1 LSNDDDRRAIEQI
14 KLRAPIEDV
23 VRERVPDLKKSGML
37 WVACCPFHDEKTPS
51 FKVNPQRGT
60 WYCFGACSKGGDQFD
75 FVMGFDRVGFRDAL
89 EILAARTGVE
99 LPQRGQRDGA
109 DRDADKRLIQVMDR
123 TVDVYRKQL
132 AESEGRAAREY
143 LERRGLNAA
152 TCAAFGIGWAPA
164 GGRALCEGLARTL
177 GDGGLQLLEDAG
189 LARRSAD
196 GRPYDFFRGRLMIPI
211 RDIQGRC
218 IGFGGRLLAGPDDS
232 AAPQVA
238 AKQFKGP
245 KYVNTPET
253 RLFHKGRLIYALDQ
267 ALANV
272 RRSGHIVLVEGYT
285 DVMAAHQCGLGN
297 VVAVLGTSTTEEH
310 AGLLRRTGARRVSL
324 VFDGDEAG
332 RKAAL
337 KALNGLLPIGVEI
350 DVVRLPGNEDPCDLL
365 MREGAEPFQAQLEL
379 ARPWFD
385 FLLDGLKGLAG
396 VELSREVDIVL
407 ELLGRLSKPVHRDSL
422 LQTLADHLGMPA
434 STLRL
439 QREGLAGRPR
449 VRAAQPASDA
459 SPAGTPDVDGAV
471 SPASEPAEQAPVD
484 PQLRRAYGEI
494 LGAVLLDPS
503 LAPLARSVAPNCPA
517 LDLAEALRV
526 VLELYEDESL
536 DLAPKAF
543 LGTVLDHLAERPV
556 RAKIVPIVEHVARA
570 ESPKGLLEDQ
580 LAFLEARSLKAEKAL
595 LERSLLEREASL
607 SETVV
612 AQDGEALE
620 LVRRLGAICDR
631 LSILRAQPMSVPQA

>member
-14 KLRAPIEDV
+14 KLRAPIEEV
-23 VRERVPDLKKSGML
+23 VRERVPDLKKSSAL

-75 FVMGFDRVGFRDAL
+75 FVMAFDRVGFRDAL

-99 LPQRGQRDGA
+99 LPRRGPRDEA
-109 DRDADKRLIQVMDR
+109 DRDMDKRLIQVMDR
-123 TVDVYRKQL
+123 TVDVYRKRL
-132 AESEGRAAREY
+132 AEPEGRAAREY
-143 LERRGLNAA
+143 IEQRGLSAE
-152 TCAAFGIGWAPA
+152 TCAAFRIGWAPA
-164 GGRALCEGLARTL
+164 GGRALCEDLARTL
-177 GDGGLQLLEDAG
+177 GDGGQQQLEDAG

-211 RDIQGRC
+211 ADMQGRC
-218 IGFGGRLLAGPDDS
+218 IGFGGRRLSGD
-232 AAPQVA
+232 
-238 AKQFKGP
+238 GP

-253 RLFHKGRLIYALDQ
+253 KLFHKGRLIYALDQ
-267 ALANV
+267 ALADV
-272 RRSGHIVLVEGYT
+272 RRTGHIVLVEGYT
-285 DVMAAHQCGLGN
+285 DVMAAHQCGIKN

-332 RKAAL
+332 RKAAI
-337 KALNGLLPIGVEI
+337 KALAGLLPIGVEL

-365 MREGAEPFQAQLEL
+365 MREGAEPFLAQLEL

-385 FLLDGLKGLAG
+385 FLLDGLGGLEG

-422 LQTLADHLGMPA
+422 LQTLASRLGMPA
-434 STLRL
+434 ATLRA
-439 QREGLAGRPR
+439 QREGLAGRR
-449 VRAAQPASDA
+449 VVRAPASPPQTNNEERSGASA
-459 SPAGTPDVDGAV
+459 SPMAKAE
-471 SPASEPAEQAPVD
+471 EPID
-484 PQLRRAYGEI
+484 PKLRRAYGEI

-503 LAPLARSVAPNCPA
+503 LAPLARSVASACPVP
-517 LDLAEALRV
+517 DIAEALRV

-536 DLAPKAF
+536 DLAPDVF
-543 LGTVLDHLAERPV
+543 LGTVLDQLAERPV
-556 RAKIVPIVEHVARA
+556 RAKIVPIREYVARA
-570 ESPKGLLEDQ
+570 ENPKGLLEDQ
-580 LAFLEARSLKAEKAL
+580 LAYLESRSLKVEKAR
-595 LERSLLEREASL
+595 LERSLLERENSL

-612 AQDGEALE
+612 AQDAEALE
-620 LVRRLGAICDR
+620 LVHRIGAIRDR
-631 LSILRAQPMSVPQA
+631 LSELRMQPMSVPQA